1 MGHYAAF
8 LDVSGQGC
16 LVVGGGEPALAKTRG
31 LLESGARV
39 TVVWDRFIPE
49 FDALDVDRVGR
60 RFEEADLDDCFLVI
74 DASGDEATGAQ
85 VSRAARERGVLVNV
99 LDRPALCTFIAP
111 ALVRRGPLQ
120 VAISTS
126 GRSPY
131 LAAHLRRL
139 VERWLGEEW
148 GTMVELTGT
157 LRDRLRGAGVPISE
171 QTKRYAQA
179 LASPALD
186 LLRAGRANRA
196 RVAMTRRA
204 GHVALVGAGPGDPQL
219 LTLRAADLLSRAD
232 VVLYDALVDVRV
244 LAFSRPDAEL
254 VAVGK
259 RGGRRSP
266 AQAQIE
272 ARMIQ
277 AARAGRFVVRLKGG
291 DPFVFGRGGEEV
303 LALTAAGLTV
313 EVVPGVS
320 AATAAPALAGIP
332 LTYRGVAASFGVTT
346 ARRADGRVHDFRDL
360 AALDTLVVMMAAQ
373 SLEEVAGRLISAG
386 RPPDT
391 PVALVV
397 AASTPAQR
405 VVRDS
410 LGGFARWSGRPPVEG
425 PALLVVGAVVSV
437 LSEQPVQDRVATG
450 RGS

>member
-1 MGHYAAF
+1 
-8 LDVSGQGC
+8 
-16 LVVGGGEPALAKTRG
+16 
-31 LLESGARV
+31 
-39 TVVWDRFIPE
+39 
-49 FDALDVDRVGR
+49 
-60 RFEEADLDDCFLVI
+60 
-74 DASGDEATGAQ
+74 
-85 VSRAARERGVLVNV
+85 
-99 LDRPALCTFIAP
+99 
-111 ALVRRGPLQ
+111 
-120 VAISTS
+120 
-126 GRSPY
+126 
-131 LAAHLRRL
+131 
-139 VERWLGEEW
+139 
-148 GTMVELTGT
+148 MVELTGA
-157 LRDRLRGAGVPISE
+157 LRDRLRAAGVPISE

-186 LLRAGRANRA
+186 LLRAGQADRA

-254 VAVGK
+254 VPVGK

-272 ARMIQ
+272 ARMIGE
-277 AARAGRFVVRLKGG
+277 AHRGRFVVRLKGG

-346 ARRADGRVHDFRDL
+346 ARRADGRLHDFRDL

-373 SLEEVAGRLISAG
+373 SLEEVCGQLISAG

-405 VVRDS
+405 VVRNS
-410 LGGFARWSGRPPVEG
+410 LGGFARWSGLAPVEG

-437 LSEQPVQDRVATG
+437 LSEQPVQDRVASR